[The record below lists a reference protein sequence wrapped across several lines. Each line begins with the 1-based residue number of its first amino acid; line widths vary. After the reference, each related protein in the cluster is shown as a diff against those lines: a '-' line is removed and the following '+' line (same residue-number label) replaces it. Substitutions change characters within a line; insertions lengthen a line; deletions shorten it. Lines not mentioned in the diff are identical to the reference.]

1 MKYLE
6 WLNIW
11 LENYVK
17 PTHKIRTYDLYKQ
30 AVEKKIVPYLGD
42 YDMDE
47 LTPIVV
53 QRYVADMLEN
63 GNSRTGKG
71 LSSNS
76 VNGIIS
82 VIQNS
87 LQTAYRLGFTKEY
100 IGDKIIRP
108 KTTERRIDC
117 FTVAE
122 QRKIEQAALESKTL
136 KMRGIVIC
144 LYTGLRI
151 GELLALTWEDV
162 DFNKG
167 EVSISKSCYCG
178 KYGRMV
184 DRVKTEHS
192 ERVIPLSGPILKILR
207 LMKKESDSE
216 YVISSH
222 GKPIATRSYQR
233 SFEILQDKLH
243 IAHCGFHALRHT
255 FATRALECGMDVK
268 TLSEIMGHKNSAIT
282 LNRYAHSLNEHKRA
296 MMNKLGKNL
305 D

>member
-1 MKYLE
+1 MKYRK
-6 WLNIW
+6 WLMTW

-30 AVEKKIVPYLGD
+30 MIGKKIVPYLGD
-42 YDMDE
+42 YEMDE
-47 LTPIVV
+47 LTPIDV
-53 QRYVADMLEN
+53 QRYVTNMLGK
-63 GNSRTGKG
+63 GNLRTGKG

-82 VIQNS
+82 VIQSS
-87 LQTAYRLGFTKEY
+87 LQTAYRLGYTKEF
-100 IGDKIIRP
+100 IGDKIQRP
-108 KTTERRIDC
+108 KTCEKRVEC
-117 FTVAE
+117 FTAFE
-122 QRKIEQAALESKTL
+122 QKKIEEAVMSGKKQKLF
-136 KMRGIVIC
+136 GIVIC

-167 EVSISKSCYCG
+167 EISISKSCYCG
-178 KYGRMV
+178 KHGRMV
-184 DRVKTEHS
+184 AKVKTEHS
-192 ERVIPLSGPILKILR
+192 ERVIPLSKQILKILHS
-207 LMKKESDSE
+207 MKKASDCG
-216 YVISSH
+216 YVISSN
-222 GKPIATRSYQR
+222 GKPVTTRSYQR
-233 SFEILQDKLH
+233 SFEILQNKLH
-243 IAHCGFHALRHT
+243 IRHRGFHVLRHT

-282 LNRYAHSLNEHKRA
+282 LNRYAHSMNEHKRA